1 MIAHYEITQGTEE
14 WERLRYGKIGGTRA
28 KGLFAK
34 GDDLLLELLGEHTE
48 QITIDYEGW
57 QSAAMIRGTELEP
70 IARKRV
76 SEVVGVDFVECG
88 WLQCE
93 ENPLLGISPDGI
105 SSDETIALEVKC
117 TGNKNHVKAIRAN
130 EIPLEYLNQCLH
142 YFTVNPKLEKLY
154 FAMFRPENL
163 KKQLFI
169 KVVTRETEINLGT
182 QAKPVFDTVQNWV
195 NKSKELAKEL
205 QIQLDNEL
213 INFGF

>member
-1 MIAHYEITQGTEE
+1 
-14 WERLRYGKIGGTRA
+14 
-28 KGLFAK
+28 
-34 GDDLLLELLGEHTE
+34 
-48 QITIDYEGW
+48 
-57 QSAAMIRGTELEP
+57 MIRGTELEP

-76 SEVVGVDFVECG
+76 SESVGVEFLECG

-93 ENPLLGISPDGI
+93 EIPLLGISPDGI
-105 SSDETIALEVKC
+105 SPCNTMALEVKC

-130 EIPLEYLNQCLH
+130 EIPLEYLSQCLH

-154 FAMFRPENL
+154 FAMFRPENQ

-182 QAKPVFDTVQNWV
+182 QAKPLFDTVQNWV
-195 NKSKELAKEL
+195 VKSKELAKEL
-205 QIQLDNEL
+205 AIQLDNEL